1 MARKLKGQGQI
12 LSGSPSSNFTNFS
25 PKPIQANRAPTTAD
39 TGYEIGQLWADTN
52 GTTMYGLSAVSG
64 GSATWNLLGPGASD
78 VDTLTGDTGGA
89 VSPTGGNI
97 NIVGGDGL
105 TVAGAGSTLTINRDA
120 AGGYP
125 ITPYVVG
132 SAGEA
137 GYTTIQSAISAA
149 SAAGG
154 GSVWIQQGS
163 YTEDLVLADQVYLM
177 AVCGISQGPNEGV
190 QIIGTHTPP
199 TSGHVQ
205 ANGIYFQSTTD
216 IFASA
221 AAGTAHIQT
230 ANCEFAVQN
239 GYEFDLP
246 NWTGIIEIYDCNPGP
261 PAAPFAINDGG
272 INNTGGAEVIVYNS
286 GVGNGTNVMTISG
299 SAFFG
304 QAVTVG
310 CPLTCATGTDL
321 DSVGSQYVAAVTWAN
336 NSTVVSTNDSYLTG
350 AAAAITMNSSAAC
363 TLSNCVIDSTN
374 NPAIDGTGA
383 GTLSVGTCSF
393 LNNTSLAGTLT
404 VAYDQT
410 ITGGVTSTGNSLFN
424 GGTFTVGSDN
434 AANAI
439 DIGGGTTARTID
451 IGSSA
456 AAHVITIGSVTGA
469 AQLDL
474 LAGTGNF
481 SVTGAATTSMTI
493 GTGLTSG
500 TITIGATGNTG
511 TMTISPST
519 GAQQVDIAN
528 ADGAKTINVGA
539 GVDGN
544 TISIGNGVNTSAQT
558 VNISNGASAAD
569 TTVNIMSGVG
579 TAGAGTLAIG
589 NNTRVTTVGLA
600 DIAPAAARTVTICG
614 GDSAQNDTLSIMSDN
629 PSANAQTVT
638 ILGGV
643 PTGGTQTLNLLT
655 QTGQAGTVNVGT
667 GAAMAN
673 TLNIGGT
680 GANTIAIG
688 NTQTGG
694 SVAIGDAMTTG
705 TIDIGGSGAQTGT
718 ITIAGG
724 TGAQTLNIANST
736 GGKTVTIASGAGANT
751 VTVGSTNTTSTT
763 TINAGSGGVQVAG
776 DVDLTTGSLQIEG
789 AGQRLA
795 VEGGAATD
803 FIGQATLVAGTV
815 TVANTNIAAADK
827 VFVTREGVAAS
838 TALGVL
844 DVSISAATSFT
855 ITALQPGTPGSTETN
870 DVSIVNYFIVRQL

>member
-1 MARKLKGQGQI
+1 MARKLKGQEQI
-12 LSGSPSSNFTNFS
+12 LSGSPSGTFTNFAA
-25 PKPIQANRAPTTAD
+25 KPIQANRAPTTAD

-52 GTTMYGLSAVSG
+52 GTTVYGLSAVSA

-78 VDTLTGDTGGA
+78 VDTLTGDSGGA
-89 VSPTGGNI
+89 VSPVGGNI

-105 TVAGAGSTLTINRDA
+105 TVAGAGNTLTINRDA

-137 GYTTIQSAISAA
+137 GYTTIQAAITAA
-149 SAAGG
+149 NAAGG
-154 GSVWIQQGS
+154 GLVFIQPGT
-163 YTEDLVLADQVYLM
+163 YTEDLTLSD
-177 AVCGISQGPNEGV
+177 GV
-190 QIIGTHTPP
+190 HLFGSSESATTIIGTHTPP
-199 TSGHVQ
+199 NSGTVNIFRI
-205 ANGIYFQSTTD
+205 AFQDATA
-216 IFASA
+216 IFSSA
-221 AAGTAHIQT
+221 AAGSTELLVEDSSFNVT
-230 ANCEFAVQN
+230 N
-239 GYEFDLP
+239 GFSFDLP
-246 NWTGIIEIYDCNPGP
+246 NWTGSIGLFDIGNLGT
-261 PAAPFAINDGG
+261 NDGG
-272 INNTGGAEVIVYNS
+272 INNTGGLTLFMYAA
-286 GVGNGTNVMTISG
+286 GLGNGTGQTMVLSG
-299 SAFFG
+299 SITINSSDLACPIDFQTG
-304 QAVTVG
+304 AVATIDNTTVAG
-310 CPLTCATGTDL
+310 ALTFSNNSQVALSNNRVSTGAT
-321 DSVGSQYVAAVTWAN
+321 AAVTM
-336 NSTVVSTNDSYLTG
+336 SSSG
-350 AAAAITMNSSAAC
+350 ACSIE
-363 TLSNCVIDSTN
+363 NCVIDSTN
-374 NPAIDGTGA
+374 NPAIAGAGA
-383 GTLSVGTCSF
+383 GTLSVGGNTF
-393 LNNTSLAGTLT
+393 LNNSTLAGTLT

-410 ITGGVTSTGNSLFN
+410 VTGGVTSTGNSTFN

-439 DIGGGTTARTID
+439 NIGGGTTARTID
-451 IGSSA
+451 LGSSA

-481 SVTGAATTSMTI
+481 TVTGAATTDMTI

-500 TITIGATGNTG
+500 TITVGATGNTG

-519 GAQQVDIAN
+519 AAQQVDIAN
-528 ADGAKTINVGA
+528 ADGAKTINIGA

-544 TISIGNGVNTSAQT
+544 TISIGNGINTSAQT

-589 NNTRVTTVGLA
+589 NNTRVTTVGIA

-614 GDSAQNDTLSIMSDN
+614 GDSAQNDTLAIMSDN
-629 PSANAQTVT
+629 PSANTQTVT

-643 PTGGTQTLNLLT
+643 PTGGTQILNLLT
-655 QTGQAGTVNVGT
+655 QTGQAGTVNLAT

-673 TLNIGGT
+673 AINIGGT

-694 SVAIGDAMTTG
+694 SVAVGDAMTTG

-763 TINAGSGGVQVAG
+763 NINAGSGGIQLAG

-827 VFVTREGVAAS
+827 IFLTREGVGAS

-855 ITALQPGTPGSTETN
+855 ITARQPGTPGSTETN
-870 DVSIVNYFIVRQL
+870 DVSVVNYFIVRQL